1 LEGKSGAHYLKRFVF
16 ENASIGKKT
25 SIISEEP
32 GSKLILISGHV
43 QPKIRLEVLKGK
55 TKIAEESEIDLS
67 EVIEV
72 KGMKAMGN
80 RLSPHE
86 VKEINLLPPSTTED
100 DEEILAMDSEPDEN
114 ESVEPGVDT
123 DTPVSSLARDIDIE
137 IEPAMGIEV
146 IAEEPLSETES
157 VQYAESDEE
166 IIGDVTQDNMAE
178 EQDTPIVSE
187 ESPKE
192 ETKPANK
199 IDFEITNTDDP
210 DIDDKGQLGL
220 F

>member
-1 LEGKSGAHYLKRFVF
+1 
-16 ENASIGKKT
+16 
-25 SIISEEP
+25 
-32 GSKLILISGHV
+32 
-43 QPKIRLEVLKGK
+43 
-55 TKIAEESEIDLS
+55 
-67 EVIEV
+67 
-72 KGMKAMGN
+72 MKAMGN

-123 DTPVSSLARDIDIE
+123 DAPVSSLARDIDIE
-137 IEPAMGIEV
+137 IEPAMGTEV

-166 IIGDVTQDNMAE
+166 IIGDVTKDNMAE